1 MSQPQWQPGDLSPL
15 ITEFF
20 EQDNLEQLATDIGV
34 YLACPLLLLDDA
46 FRVVAH
52 FCPIGFTD
60 PLFRDAVSQGA
71 ITYEASAVISNSS
84 ALSEGKADFVKLEG
98 SSFRRRFAPLICTG
112 VRLGHLVCVDTDSH
126 LENVPAEIW
135 RQIELILAKQLFV
148 EASRQ
153 DKPRRQKTS

>member
-84 ALSEGKADFVKLEG
+84 ALSEEVGGKLFP
-98 SSFRRRFAPLICTG
+98 APLRTADLYGRPARTPCLRG
-112 VRLGHLVCVDTDSH
+112 YGWSLG
-126 LENVPAEIW
+126 EYPGGN
-135 RQIELILAKQLFV
+135 LA
-148 EASRQ
+148 AN
-153 DKPRRQKTS
+153 

>member
-98 SSFRRRFAPLICTG
+98 SSFRRRSLRP
-112 VRLGHLVCVDTDSH
+112 
-126 LENVPAEIW
+126 
-135 RQIELILAKQLFV
+135 QQ
-148 EASRQ
+148 Q
-153 DKPRRQKTS
+153 

>member
-84 ALSEGKADFVKLEG
+84 ALSEEKADFVKLEG

-135 RQIELILAKQLFV
+135 RQIELILAKQLFI
-148 EASRQ
+148 ETSRL
-153 DKPRRQKTS
+153 RRRKTS

>member
-84 ALSEGKADFVKLEG
+84 ALSEEKADFVKLEG
-98 SSFRRRFAPLICTG
+98 SSFRRPLRTADLYGRPARTPCLRG
-112 VRLGHLVCVDTDSH
+112 YGQPLGECPGG
-126 LENVPAEIW
+126 N
-135 RQIELILAKQLFV
+135 LA
-148 EASRQ
+148 A
-153 DKPRRQKTS
+153 D